1 MKCKAALLIVASA
14 SAFGLAGCETIEE
27 DLTEAAGIRLHA
39 NLSGVNEV
47 PPGDPDGSGTAHVAV
62 NTVLDRI
69 CTDLEVR
76 EIGVVTGA
84 HIHRGA
90 AGVNGPPVITL
101 DPPDDDDSEECDV
114 VADSLL
120 EEIVRNPRGFYVN
133 VHTAQYPDGAIR
145 GQLMRVR

>member
-1 MKCKAALLIVASA
+1 MKRKAALLIVASV

-47 PPGDPDGSGTAHVAV
+47 PPGDPDGSGTAQVAV
-62 NTVLDRI
+62 NAVLDRI

-76 EIGVVTGA
+76 EIGVVTAA
-84 HIHRGA
+84 HIHRGG

-101 DPPDDDDSEECDV
+101 DPPDDDDSEECDA
-114 VADSLL
+114 VAGSLL

-145 GQLMRVR
+145 GQLMRMR